1 VNLKLSQMRFTK
13 QGYKEL
19 LVNKANLIIS
29 DGLSVEDM
37 VSLAENASETKR
49 NLTIRS
55 TETNLEDLKKIAAKG
70 EGFVTIEII
79 G

>member
-1 VNLKLSQMRFTK
+1 MRFTK

-19 LVNKANLIIS
+19 LDNQANLIIS

-37 VSLAENASETKR
+37 KSLAKNAWEAKR

-55 TETNLEDLKKIAAKG
+55 TETNLEDLKKIAAEGK
-70 EGFVTIEII
+70 GFVTIEVI